1 MADETSRVI
10 KDTGVFAFGTF
21 LSRISGLIRDFVI
34 AWAFGASMMSDAFF
48 VAFAIPNFFRRLMGE
63 GALGVAVVPVYV
75 RYLKGD
81 NFQEAQKAFRSLL
94 GSTLIILSLS
104 VILGILFAPFLVRLQ
119 MWGWSGKE
127 VFDLTVS
134 LTRLCFPYLFMISL
148 VALFMGI
155 LNSHGHFF
163 APAVSPVFLNLSLIL
178 SALFLSPFF
187 TPPIKALGVGVLLGG
202 VLQLVLQLPFLKKNG
217 LPLKPNFDLMHP
229 AAKETWRLTLPMV
242 LGLSVF
248 QINQIVD
255 RVFASFLPHGSVSY
269 LYYADRIFEL
279 PIGLFAVG
287 IGVAALPNF
296 SKRVSEGRSEEF
308 KKEVNLTLRWILF
321 LTIPI
326 SIFFIFFRVPIVS
339 VLFQHGSFGPEETIK
354 TASALLAYSISIWA
368 YGGIHVLSRAFY
380 AQKET
385 KIPVRSA
392 MLGSVL
398 NFFGDWALVG
408 PLKHTGLA
416 FATSA
421 SAILNF
427 LILFFF
433 FHREVGIERRLLL
446 MTVTK
451 VSLASLGAVPFL
463 MWIQGY
469 GRWLQGGTSFQ
480 NFLVLLIGCFGSL
493 IIFFGLAILLR
504 LREVRIL
511 LGIIGPRA

>member
-1 MADETSRVI
+1 
-10 KDTGVFAFGTF
+10 
-21 LSRISGLIRDFVI
+21 
-34 AWAFGASMMSDAFF
+34 
-48 VAFAIPNFFRRLMGE
+48 
-63 GALGVAVVPVYV
+63 
-75 RYLKGD
+75 
-81 NFQEAQKAFRSLL
+81 
-94 GSTLIILSLS
+94 
-104 VILGILFAPFLVRLQ
+104 
-119 MWGWSGKE
+119 
-127 VFDLTVS
+127 
-134 LTRLCFPYLFMISL
+134 
-148 VALFMGI
+148 
-155 LNSHGHFF
+155 
-163 APAVSPVFLNLSLIL
+163 
-178 SALFLSPFF
+178 
-187 TPPIKALGVGVLLGG
+187 
-202 VLQLVLQLPFLKKNG
+202 LPFLKKNG
-217 LPLKPNFDLMHP
+217 LPLKPNFDLTHP

-242 LGLSVF
+242 LGLSAF

-287 IGVAALPNF
+287 MGVAALPNF

-433 FHREVGIERRLLL
+433 FHRQVGIEKRPFL

-451 VSLASLGAVPFL
+451 VSLASLGVVPFL

-511 LGIIGPRA
+511 LGIIGRRA